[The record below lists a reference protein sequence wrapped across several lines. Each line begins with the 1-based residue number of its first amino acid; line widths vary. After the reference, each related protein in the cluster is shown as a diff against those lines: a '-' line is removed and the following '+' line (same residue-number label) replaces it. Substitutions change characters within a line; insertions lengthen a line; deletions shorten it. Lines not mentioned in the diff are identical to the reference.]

1 MSENIENKVTESE
14 EIRKEYTDVFIP
26 RVHRIGRLTMAPA
39 FVCAFLP
46 VIYFVLIKG
55 YTAPVSSYIS
65 VVVSIG
71 SIAIGMWITEPFTYW
86 PVLGSAGVYMSFLAG
101 NTGSMRFPVALNL
114 QSVMNADANTLRGQ
128 LVTIVGIAS
137 SVVANLIL
145 LLIFVLGGEWL
156 LAVLPEVVL
165 ASFSFVMVGLFG
177 SMIAMK
183 LNGKE
188 GLAKGFLDALPYLA
202 FAIILKLVI
211 DKIPAL
217 ATIGSAVTVGLCVV
231 LAYVLY
237 KRDCK
242 KDTQKTN

>member
-1 MSENIENKVTESE
+1 MSENKVNNQIESE
-14 EIRKEYTDVFIP
+14 EVRKEYTDVFIP
-26 RVHRIGRLTMAPA
+26 KVHRIGRLTMAAA

-46 VIYFVLIKG
+46 VIYFVLVEG
-55 YTAPVSSYIS
+55 FTAPVSSYIS
-65 VVVSIG
+65 VMVSIG

-128 LVTIVGIAS
+128 IVTIVGIAS
-137 SVVANLIL
+137 SVVANLVL
-145 LLIFVLGGEWL
+145 LLAFVLGGEWL
-156 LAVLPEVVL
+156 LAVLPEVVM

-183 LNGKE
+183 WNGKD
-188 GLAKGFLDALPYLA
+188 GLVKGFFDSLPYLA
-202 FAIILKLVI
+202 FAIILKLAI
-211 DKIPAL
+211 NKIPAL
-217 ATIGSAVTVGLCVV
+217 STIGSAVTVGLCVV

-242 KDTQKTN
+242 KDAEAGK